1 MSDPPTS
8 GVDPE
13 TNTVTP
19 PPPSPEAPTE
29 PVLSVAS
36 IVTVV
41 TAILALLTALG
52 LPIDDDVQAAILS
65 AIAVIAPVVLGL
77 IARNVAWSPFTA
89 GATVR
94 AEVAK
99 ALRDPP
105 TQPPAGSSDSWPTGG
120 A

>member
-1 MSDPPTS
+1 MSDPSLSS
-8 GVDPE
+8 GLDPE

-19 PPPSPEAPTE
+19 PPPGPSAPHE
-29 PVLSVAS
+29 PVLSTAT

-41 TAILALLTALG
+41 TAVLALLTALG
-52 LPIDDDVQAAILS
+52 LPIDDDLQAAILG

-77 IARNVAWSPFTA
+77 IARNLAWSPFTA

-99 ALRDPP
+99 ALREQQTPP
-105 TQPPAGSSDSWPTGG
+105 PPPTGG
-120 A
+120 AW

>member
-1 MSDPPTS
+1 MSNPSS

-19 PPPSPEAPTE
+19 PPPGPSAASE
-29 PVLSVAS
+29 PALSAASVVA
-36 IVTVV
+36 VV

-52 LPIDDDVQAAILS
+52 LPVDDDVQAKILT
-65 AIAVIAPVVLGL
+65 AIAVVAPIVLGL
-77 IARNVAWSPFTA
+77 LARSKAWSPFTV

-99 ALRDPP
+99 ALRERGVAP
-105 TQPPAGSSDSWPTGG
+105 
-120 A
+120 